1 LNRDETRG
9 YVELE
14 VYRRGVAQVKP
25 LHELVAR
32 FPDFEKFELA
42 NQMRRACKSVPT
54 NIAEGYAKRRSPKDF
69 SNFLTIAMGSAN
81 EMEVHFEIARV
92 LEYVTEEER
101 DAFVEE
107 YRIIGKQL
115 NRLIQYW
122 RSDKAPATSNQRQGD
137 Q

>member
-1 LNRDETRG
+1 M
-9 YVELE
+9 E

-32 FPDFEKFELA
+32 FPDYEKFELA
-42 NQMRRACKSVPT
+42 SQMRRACKSVPT

-122 RSDKAPATSNQRQGD
+122 RSAKAPATSNQRQGD
-137 Q
+137 QS

>member
-1 LNRDETRG
+1 MNRDETRG